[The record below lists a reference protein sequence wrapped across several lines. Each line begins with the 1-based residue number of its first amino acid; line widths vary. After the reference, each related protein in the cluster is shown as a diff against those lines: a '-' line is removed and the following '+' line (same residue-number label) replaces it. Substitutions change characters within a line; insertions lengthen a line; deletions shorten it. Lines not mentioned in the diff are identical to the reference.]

1 MSKLLNHF
9 VWIAWVASVAASQ
22 IHAEETNRSLPTAPT
37 REAAATAT
45 VATVATVAPV
55 VTPTAGATNSAQST
69 EPPVPAPA
77 ATPPNR
83 IRFQFDGIPYSDVL
97 ERFAQMA
104 NKPLI
109 AATNVAGTLTYNDP
123 NAYSYEEALDSLNL
137 ILSMKGLAIVESEH
151 TLRLVPF
158 KELPSLPHR
167 ILRGTDSTGD
177 VRPGEVITVVLEV
190 NNLDAKEVADSVTP
204 MLSSAGSAA
213 PLSRGRGLIIT
224 DRLTNIQ
231 RIRSLLRTIDIAA
244 VAERQMKTYTL
255 MHASGGI
262 VADLLNRTFGVATAP
277 KRTQYNPTSKVLD
290 VLPPDPNEYI
300 TAVYDDASR
309 TLVLFGPSERLS
321 LAEDL
326 INRFEQKEGSASDV
340 RIYYPQSLKAEELAA
355 IIRQAV
361 PGIAAEKEPAGS
373 AATKARVII
382 DSTQNRLIVAAPT
395 SAQLEEIELLV
406 NRVDKPVHGS
416 GSTATGLIPIRS
428 QTIQLTRIF
437 RPRTTDAT
445 NVAHIVTQALTRRQ
459 PNGRVITSASVSHDV
474 GSQSV
479 VVSGSPED
487 IQIASDIVS
496 QLETG
501 TTHPN
506 PLQTRFLDVGTPA
519 EARRLQP
526 LVDQLYRNQVSDG
539 GIGVVAHAK
548 ILADTESGRLIVTAS
563 EEHLTRIETLVKQ
576 LRADKRLTQER
587 HLRIL
592 ALKNARVDSAVQN
605 LQNLLKE
612 AMTAR
617 QFLGVPNPSILPD
630 APNNR
635 LLVTATDEQL
645 DVVERLLGV
654 IDVAPAATSVREF
667 KGIEL
672 FGRTAAEFAPIIQQL
687 YAEQL
692 RGQPE
697 PSGGPASVFPEPRN
711 NRLMVSGTA
720 GEIARIESI
729 VRQLDA
735 TDRKAP
741 KEETRVLRLQAATAT
756 ELVGLIEKSLN
767 ARQVQVR
774 VLVDARSN
782 SLIVTGDTSAVE
794 AAAQLVQQLDTQS
807 GLSPREIRILELK
820 TADAAT
826 LSPMV
831 SGLFADQIK
840 AQRGAEYISP
850 TKLVPDIAGNRII
863 VTGIRTEI
871 DQIASLVERLDT
883 VPDQAPGA
891 RVFKLNLAD
900 AITLGPVVSNALIR
914 FGPQGQAIRRVTVSA
929 DEKSNSLVVSG
940 SRTDL
945 QDAES
950 VIEKLDGTAASNER
964 VLRIFEVKSDADA
977 LAALAM
983 RVFAAQNPGRNP
995 ASLLNLTPDP
1005 GSHRIIALAPAFV
1018 IAQLEIVLRSLDE
1031 APDQAAR
1038 ELHPVELKN
1047 AAASEVLP
1055 KLSRIYADQSQGK
1068 TLKPATIQADAS
1080 GSRLLV
1086 FGTKEQAETIRQI
1099 AQTLESESRPAR
1111 ITRVFDVGRLSEAQR
1126 LLPLAQ
1132 QLYKDQLGTDPQ
1144 AGPPDAQMV
1153 SDGRTGRIIVSAR
1166 TNQLASLDDIFSR
1179 LQESAPTNTVRET
1192 RTLEVGTASDVQR
1205 LLPLVQKLYQEQWKD
1220 RGESDP
1226 ADTQI
1231 LPDPAGGRFLV
1242 TGKPSHL
1249 ASIESILHQLGAT
1262 PARSGARE
1270 TRIFDLSTASA
1281 VDLAVTVRTLYLEE
1295 AKSRFGAA
1303 TPDTLITPDTGGNRL
1318 IVVGDARELAV
1329 VGDLIQKLDKVGT
1342 QSASARVFKLK
1353 SADPDKVM
1361 EILATALVRFD
1372 AYGRPQKRVSVVA
1385 DSKTRTIIATGDPKE
1400 LQSASVIIEQL
1411 DSSLG
1416 TSSVARETR
1425 IFDLATASAV
1435 DLAVTV
1441 RTLYLE
1447 EAKSRFGAT
1456 PPDTLITPDT
1466 GGNRLIA
1473 VGDARELAVVGD
1485 LIQKLDKVG
1494 TQSASA
1500 RVFKLKSA
1508 DPDKVMEILATALV
1522 RFDAYGRPQKRVSVV
1537 ADSKTR
1543 TLIATGDPKELQ
1555 SASVII
1561 EQLDSSLGTSSGRSM
1576 RVVQVQNRK
1585 ATELA
1590 ARVRRVFQDQI
1601 RNQPELG
1608 TSEALI
1614 LEDAP
1619 SNQLIL
1625 AGTEKQLLAIEE
1637 IVTLLQ
1643 RGSDDSGRELRVVP
1657 VENAS
1662 AAAVA
1667 SLLSQIFAKQ
1677 VASSDPTD
1685 RLLLSVGA
1693 DDHRLVIEAPTN
1705 SWSKILPL
1713 VQTLDQSD
1721 TAGDSIVR
1729 AVHVTRGR
1737 AEDLAEAVSKSMTS
1751 RNAPLK
1757 TKRVTVTPVSGANSL
1772 LINGASDGVQEVL
1785 KWIQELE
1792 SSHGGSDEIE
1802 VRIFKL
1808 ENGTA
1813 REVSAVLQQLLQTV
1827 NRARARNAERTVPS
1841 SVSVDDRSNSL
1852 IISGSQVHFKII
1864 EKVLPTLDRLP
1875 ERSDRE
1881 VQFVWL
1887 RKARA
1892 YDVVSKLEAV
1902 FTNRGEGE
1910 RPVIEADSLNNSL
1923 TIIARRTDLAQIQD
1937 LINRLD
1943 EQSKDSS
1950 IQVRLRPLERV
1961 AAEQMAKMLQNLYP
1975 QMSRGQL
1982 RIVDQLPPMKPDSNP
1997 TNNPPTHPPGTAAP
2011 QETSSPD
2018 VVIAIDKN
2026 ANALVLSGPA
2036 QELDNID
2043 RIISDLAA
2051 NFYGNEAEFR
2061 LYPIRDADPVIVAR
2075 TLMELLKPE
2084 PAAPPAQP
2092 GQPQR
2097 VVNSQP
2103 RITVVAEPRT
2113 RTVIARGRPTDFA
2126 FLESLIRQLDAAGV
2140 ASQLE
2145 FRIVPLTN
2153 APPEKVLPLVQQMVT
2168 QLNLSRPG
2176 EPLTVATDSRSRGLL
2191 VVARGNVLAQ
2201 VEKMI
2206 LSMDQ
2211 PTPNA
2216 EMQVQWVELKLANAT
2231 QLATLLQNMV
2241 KPSAAGELTASAREL
2256 QEQIRRLKIRSDDGR
2271 EVLLDLAHPI
2281 KIAADPASVQGGG
2294 NRLILTSTPDNLTA
2308 LKAVIAVMDS
2318 APLAEGVFIKFV
2330 KLQHADASAV
2340 AQTLGT
2346 IFAQG
2351 RALGASPNTPNARP
2365 EGETGK
2371 GLAGPLNVTPD
2382 PRANTLVLSG
2392 RAETLEL
2399 AARLINDLDRPV
2411 DPLITELKLFRLKHA
2426 SATRL
2431 LPVLQAVFAEG
2442 PPVPGAEGLNAQVT
2456 RLRTQRTPKTPKTTE
2471 AAKNR
2476 AALVLQADDLSNILI
2491 VSARTDT
2498 LPLIEDVIEQL
2509 DIPSASGLESV
2520 RVYPLNH
2527 SDPATLQKILSDLYT
2542 GQKGNTLRNEDRP
2555 VITIDSRTGALVV
2568 AGNGKSFAMIEG
2580 LLQQLDQKLPFN
2592 LRDIRIIPLENADA
2606 NVVGPTLQKLMD
2618 ARLTQRASLNQ
2629 GQADMLKVIIL
2640 TDPRSNSLLVGGSK
2654 DGFETVES
2662 LARQLDHAGPALSGR
2677 IRLVPLQFAD
2687 VRIIAGTLTTLFE
2700 QRYAA
2705 ARNSDIQRNRP
2716 VILADPRSNSLLI
2729 TANQEDNGAI
2739 DDLLRKLDTKMDNA
2753 GLLLTVVPLKHN
2765 DAARVAAQVESL
2777 FVARLKAQTLPGQS
2791 PSPSE
2796 QIKIEPDSLNNS
2808 LIVSSSKENLELIR
2822 GLLEKIDVEPQI
2834 AGGLLQLFT
2843 LEFADA
2849 QRVAT
2854 LLRSLVNQGLYRPG
2868 QFSGA
2873 AKGTAPRDA
2882 LAVSVDSRSNTLII
2896 SASPENLVLLKE
2908 IIKRLDHRDLAGS
2921 GDVRLYPLKNAK
2933 AGTLATTLEQFFRAK
2948 RTADS
2953 VAVNSNERTL
2963 PVSVIAD
2970 ERMNTLLV
2978 TGGKE
2983 AFDIADRIIAQLDG
2997 AEVIGRLNFRVFP
3010 LKKATAAKLQS
3021 TLQPIFANRP
3031 PKVKGEP
3038 VEPITL
3044 VADRWVNALL
3054 VGASVDDMPTVA
3066 SLIEQLDSEPGDTGV
3081 AIHVFPLAK
3090 ADARRVAQTVQS
3102 LFRDSTLNQT
3112 SSVSV
3117 SADERINAIVV
3128 SCGETDAKRIE
3139 DLVRKLDTEQVSR
3152 VSEIRV
3158 FPLTYARAESLSTIL
3173 NTALNT
3179 KPPALTEQSP
3189 NAQSVLQFIS
3199 HLPGGREL
3207 VSAALKEAVLI
3218 TPEARMNSLIVSGPV
3233 DYMGLIEQIIS
3244 RLDASSPQKAKI
3256 KVFTLVNA
3264 DARQMAELLTQ
3275 LFKMSSTTSP
3285 GSLRSVQ
3292 YTLVR
3297 PALDA
3302 AGLAVEE
3309 SMASATLGTAEQNA
3323 LTVTIDP
3330 RTNSLLVGGTDHY
3343 VELVSQIIESL
3354 DASPANER
3362 KSEVIRLK
3370 NSQATEVATA
3380 IRTFLDQERQRITQ
3394 VLGTAAIGTTQRLL
3408 EHEIA
3413 VVAEQNSNT
3422 LLVSAN
3428 PRYFEH
3434 IRTLIDELDRAQ
3446 PQVQIQVLL
3455 AEVTLDALTDLGIEW
3470 TQTGKSG
3477 DVTFQN
3483 GTDFGVAQQL
3493 RTAGGYSTAIAG
3505 SDFTFLLRA
3514 LKDEGRLEV
3523 LSRPQ
3528 IVTSDNKLACINIGQ
3543 RVPLITDSRV
3553 TQQGDTVN
3561 SFRYEDV
3568 GVNLSVTPKIS
3579 PDGFVKMEIGT
3590 TNSSISSST
3599 VEINEYATVPI
3610 INQRKANTT
3619 VSVQS
3624 GQTVII
3630 GGLIA
3635 TVDDRRVKKMPLLGS
3650 IPYLGALFRSTH
3662 TIRDRKELLILLT
3675 PQILT
3680 QTSAAAPLIRTL
3692 DDFTREQLDKSQI
3705 KDEIK
3710 RDKLQRKILDPL
3722 FPNSDKTP
3730 PQPADRDKNRQPL
3743 GRDGVGI

>member
-1 MSKLLNHF
+1 MSRFLHNIAWTA
-9 VWIAWVASVAASQ
+9 WIASIAAAR
-22 IHAEETNRSLPTAPT
+22 IYAEETNLSLPTAPIPIAAVAST
-37 REAAATAT
+37 SATTPVAAVTASATTPVAAVTNSDKAPEILVTARAATSNNT
-45 VATVATVAPV
+45 
-55 VTPTAGATNSAQST
+55 
-69 EPPVPAPA
+69 
-77 ATPPNR
+77 

-104 NKPLI
+104 NKPLL

-123 NAYSYEEALDSLNL
+123 NPYSYVEALDTLNL
-137 ILSMKGLAIVESEH
+137 VLSMKGLAIVETEH
-151 TLRLVPF
+151 NLRLVPF

-167 ILRGTDSTGD
+167 ILHGTDSTGD
-177 VRPGEVITVVLEV
+177 VRPGEVVTVVLEV
-190 NNLDAKEVADSVTP
+190 TNLDAKEVADSVSP

-244 VAERQMKTYTL
+244 IAERQMKTYTL
-255 MHASGGI
+255 THASGGI
-262 VADLLNRTFGVATAP
+262 VADLLNRTFGAATAP
-277 KRTQYNPTSKVLD
+277 KRTQFNANSKALE
-290 VLPPDPNEYI
+290 VLPADPNEYI

-309 TLVLFGPSERLS
+309 TLVLFGPSDRLA

-326 INRFEQKEGSASDV
+326 INRFEQKEGSAGDV
-340 RIYYPQSLKAEELAA
+340 RIYYPQSIKADELAT
-355 IIRQAV
+355 ILRQAI
-361 PGIAAEKEPAGS
+361 PGVAGEKEPAAS
-373 AATKARVII
+373 AVMKARVIS
-382 DSTQNRLIVAAPT
+382 DPTQNRLIVAAPT
-395 SAQLEEIELLV
+395 SAQLEEIEQLV
-406 NRVDKPVHGS
+406 NRVDKPGS
-416 GSTATGLIPIRS
+416 GSSVTNPGLIPVRS

-445 NVAHIVTQALTRRQ
+445 NVAHIITQALTRRQ
-459 PNGRVITSASVSHDV
+459 PNGRVIITASVSHDV

-479 VVSGSPED
+479 IVSGSPDD
-487 IQIASDIVS
+487 IQTASDIVS

-501 TTHPN
+501 TTQPT
-506 PLQTRFLDVGTPA
+506 PLQTRFLDVGTPG

-539 GIGVVAHAK
+539 GLGVAAHAK

-563 EEHLTRIETLVKQ
+563 EEHLTRIEALVKQ
-576 LRADKRLTQER
+576 LRANKPLTQDR

-592 ALKNARVDSAVQN
+592 TLKNARVDSAVQN

-617 QFLGVPNPSILPD
+617 QFIGVPTPSVLPD

-635 LLVTATDEQL
+635 LLVTATDDQL
-645 DVVERLLGV
+645 EVVERLLGV
-654 IDVAPAATSVREF
+654 IDVAPAANSVREF
-667 KGIEL
+667 RGIEL
-672 FGRTAAEFAPIIQQL
+672 FGRTAAEFAPIVQQL

-692 RGQPE
+692 RGQLE
-697 PSGGPASVFPEPRN
+697 PSGGPASVIPDPRN
-711 NRLMVSGTA
+711 NRLMVSGA
-720 GEIARIESI
+720 ASEIARVESI
-729 VRQLDA
+729 VRQLDS
-735 TDRKAP
+735 TDRKAT
-741 KEETRVLRLQAATAT
+741 KEETRVLRLQAASAP

-782 SLIVTGDTSAVE
+782 SLIVTGDASAVE
-794 AAAQLVQQLDTQS
+794 AAAQMVQQLDTQS

-820 TADAAT
+820 TTDAAT

-831 SGLFADQIK
+831 SGLFADQVK
-840 AQRGAEYISP
+840 AQRGVEYNSP
-850 TKLVPDIAGNRII
+850 TKLVPDAVGNRII
-863 VTGIRTEI
+863 VTGIRSEI
-871 DQIASLVERLDT
+871 DQVASLVQRLDT
-883 VPDQAPGA
+883 VPDQAQGA

-900 AITLGPVVSNALIR
+900 AITLAPVVSNSLVR
-914 FGPQGQAIRRVTVSA
+914 FGPQGQAIHRATVSV

-940 SRTDL
+940 SRADL

-950 VIEKLDGTAASNER
+950 VIEKLDGSSAAKER

-995 ASLLNLTPDP
+995 TSLLNLTPEP
-1005 GSHRIIALAPAFV
+1005 GSHRIIALAPASI
-1018 IAQLEIVLRSLDE
+1018 IAQLETVLRSLDE

-1047 AAASEVLP
+1047 AIASEVLP
-1055 KLSRIYADQSQGK
+1055 RLTKIYADQSLGK

-1086 FGTKEQAETIRQI
+1086 FGTTEQAETIRQI
-1099 AQTLESESRPAR
+1099 AQTLESQSRPAR
-1111 ITRVFDVGRLSEAQR
+1111 NTRVFDVGRLTEAQR
-1126 LLPLAQ
+1126 ILPLAQ

-1166 TNQLASLDDIFSR
+1166 TNQLSRLDEIFSR
-1179 LQESAPTNTVRET
+1179 LLESTPTNTVRET
-1192 RTLEVGTASDVQR
+1192 RALEVGTAGDVQR
-1205 LLPLVQKLYQEQWKD
+1205 LLPLVQKLYQDQWKD

-1226 ADTQI
+1226 ADAQI
-1231 LPDPAGGRFLV
+1231 LPDPAAGRFLI
-1242 TGKPSHL
+1242 TGKPAHL
-1249 ASIESILHQLGAT
+1249 TSIESILRQLGASS
-1262 PARSGARE
+1262 ARSGARE
-1270 TRIFDLSTASA
+1270 TRIYDLSTASA
-1281 VDLAVTVRTLYLEE
+1281 LELATTVRTLYMEE
-1295 AKSRFGAA
+1295 AKSRFGPA

-1318 IVVGDARELAV
+1318 IVVGDTNELAL

-1342 QSASARVFKLK
+1342 QSASTRVFKLK

-1361 EILATALVRFD
+1361 EILATAL
-1372 AYGRPQKRVSVVA
+1372 
-1385 DSKTRTIIATGDPKE
+1385 I
-1400 LQSASVIIEQL
+1400 
-1411 DSSLG
+1411 
-1416 TSSVARETR
+1416 
-1425 IFDLATASAV
+1425 
-1435 DLAVTV
+1435 
-1441 RTLYLE
+1441 
-1447 EAKSRFGAT
+1447 
-1456 PPDTLITPDT
+1456 
-1466 GGNRLIA
+1466 
-1473 VGDARELAVVGD
+1473 
-1485 LIQKLDKVG
+1485 
-1494 TQSASA
+1494 
-1500 RVFKLKSA
+1500 
-1508 DPDKVMEILATALV
+1508 

-1561 EQLDSSLGTSSGRSM
+1561 EQLDTSLGTSAGRSM
-1576 RVVQVQNRK
+1576 RVLQVPQRK
-1585 ATELA
+1585 LGALA
-1590 ARVRRVFQDQI
+1590 VRVRQVFQDQI
-1601 RNQPELG
+1601 RSQPELG
-1608 TSEALI
+1608 TSETLI
-1614 LEDAP
+1614 LEDIP
-1619 SNQLIL
+1619 SKQLIL
-1625 AGTEKQLLAIEE
+1625 AGTEKQLAAIEE

-1643 RGSDDSGRELRVVP
+1643 RGTDDSGRELRVVS
-1657 VENAS
+1657 VEKTS
-1662 AAAVA
+1662 AAAVS

-1677 VASSDPTD
+1677 ISSTDPAE
-1685 RLLLSVGA
+1685 RLLLSVGT

-1713 VQTLDQSD
+1713 VQTLDQAD
-1721 TAGDSIVR
+1721 TAGDSVVR
-1729 AVHVTRGR
+1729 AVHLTRGR
-1737 AEDLAEAVSKSMTS
+1737 AEDLAEAVNKSMIS

-1757 TKRVTVTPVSGANSL
+1757 TKQVTVTPVSGANSL
-1772 LINGASDGVQEVL
+1772 LINGASEGVEEVL
-1785 KWIQELE
+1785 KLIHELD
-1792 SSHGGSDEIE
+1792 SSGSGNDEIE

-1808 ENGTA
+1808 ENGA
-1813 REVSAVLQQLLQTV
+1813 AKEVSAILQQLLQSVT
-1827 NRARARNAERTVPS
+1827 RSRSRSGERIVPAS
-1841 SVSVDDRSNSL
+1841 LSVDDRSNSL
-1852 IISGSQVHFKII
+1852 IISGSPAHFKVI
-1864 EKVLPTLDRLP
+1864 EKILPTLDRLP

-1902 FTNRGEGE
+1902 FTSRGEGE

-1923 TIIARRTDLAQIQD
+1923 TIIAKRADLAQIQD

-1950 IQVRLRPLERV
+1950 IQVRLRPLDRV

-1982 RIVDQLPPMKPDSNP
+1982 RIVDQLPPIKPDSNRIP
-1997 TNNPPTHPPGTAAP
+1997 NDAATNAPGTAAAPTNTPSPVP
-2011 QETSSPD
+2011 QPETTSPE
-2018 VVIAIDKN
+2018 VVIAVDKN

-2043 RIISDLAA
+2043 RIITDLTH
-2051 NFYGNEAEFR
+2051 NFYGSEAEFR
-2061 LYPIRDADPVIVAR
+2061 LFPIRDADPVIVAR
-2075 TLMELLKPE
+2075 TLMELLKQE
-2084 PAAPPAQP
+2084 PTAAGGA
-2092 GQPQR
+2092 GQPPR
-2097 VVNSQP
+2097 AANSQP
-2103 RITVVAEPRT
+2103 RITVVAEPRS

-2168 QLNLSRPG
+2168 QLNLARPG
-2176 EPLTVATDSRSRGLL
+2176 EPLTVAADSRSRGLL
-2191 VVARGNVLAQ
+2191 VVARGNLLAQ

-2206 LSMDQ
+2206 VSLDQ
-2211 PTPNA
+2211 PTPNV
-2216 EMQVQWVELKLANAT
+2216 EVQVQMVALKQANAT
-2231 QLATLLQNMV
+2231 QLAAILQTML
-2241 KPSAAGELTASAREL
+2241 KPGAAGELTADAREL
-2256 QEQIRRLKIRSDDGR
+2256 QEQIRRLKIRSEDGR
-2271 EVLLDLAHPI
+2271 EVLLDLSHPI
-2281 KIAADPASVQGGG
+2281 KISADPASTQGGG
-2294 NRLILTSTPDNLTA
+2294 NRLILTSTPDNLKA
-2308 LKAVIAVMDS
+2308 LTAVIEVMDS
-2318 APLAEGVFIKFV
+2318 TPLAEGVFVKFI
-2330 KLQHADASAV
+2330 KLQHADAVTV
-2340 AQTLGT
+2340 AQTLSS

-2351 RALGASPNTPNARP
+2351 RLLGAGPNTPNARP

-2371 GLAGPLNVTPD
+2371 SLAGPLNVAPD
-2382 PRANTLVLSG
+2382 SRANTLVLSG

-2411 DPLITELKLFRLKHA
+2411 DRLVTEVKLFRLKHA

-2431 LPVLQAVFAEG
+2431 LPLLQAVFAEG
-2442 PPVPGAEGLNAQVT
+2442 TPVPGAEGLNTQVT
-2456 RLRTQRTPKTPKTTE
+2456 RLRTLREKQTPKTTE
-2471 AAKNR
+2471 APKNR

-2491 VSARTDT
+2491 VATRSDT

-2509 DIPSASGLESV
+2509 DIPAASGLESI

-2527 SDPATLQKILSDLYT
+2527 SDPAIVQKILSDLT
-2542 GQKGNTLRNEDRP
+2542 SGQKSANLRNEDRP
-2555 VITIDSRTGALVV
+2555 VITIDSRTSALVV
-2568 AGNGKSFAMIEG
+2568 AGNGKSFAMIEA
-2580 LLQQLDQKLPFN
+2580 LLQQLDQQLPFN
-2592 LRDIRIIPLENADA
+2592 LRDIRILPLENADA

-2618 ARLTQRASLNQ
+2618 ARLTQRASLNP
-2629 GQADMLKVIIL
+2629 GQADVLKVIIL
-2640 TDPRSNSLLVGGSK
+2640 TDPRSNSLLIGGSK

-2677 IRLVPLQFAD
+2677 LRLLPLQYAD
-2687 VRIIAGTLTTLFE
+2687 AHLIANTLTTLFE

-2705 ARNSDIQRNRP
+2705 GRTSDVQRNKP

-2739 DDLLRKLDTKMDNA
+2739 DDLLRKLDTKMENP

-2765 DAARVAAQVESL
+2765 DAARVATQIESL
-2777 FVARLKAQTLPGQS
+2777 FAARLKAQALPGQP

-2796 QIKIEPDSLNNS
+2796 QIKIEPDSLNNA
-2808 LIVSSSKENLELIR
+2808 LIVSSSKENLDLIR
-2822 GLLEKIDVEPQI
+2822 ALLEKIDVEPQI
-2834 AGGLLQLFT
+2834 SGGQLQLFK

-2854 LLRSLVNQGLYRPG
+2854 LLKSLVSQGLYRPG
-2868 QFSGA
+2868 HLPGA
-2873 AKGTAPRDA
+2873 AKSASPQDA
-2882 LAVSVDSRSNTLII
+2882 LAVSVDPRSNTLII
-2896 SASPENLVLLKE
+2896 SASPENIGLVKE
-2908 IIKRLDHRDLAGS
+2908 LIKRLDNPDLAAN

-2948 RTADS
+2948 RTADA
-2953 VAVNSNERTL
+2953 VAVNANERTP
-2963 PVSVIAD
+2963 PVSVIPD

-2983 AFDIADRIIAQLDG
+2983 AFDLADRIIAQLDG
-2997 AEVIGRLNFRVFP
+2997 DGAFARLNFRVFP
-3010 LKKATAAKLQS
+3010 LKRATAAKLQS

-3031 PKVKGEP
+3031 AKAKGEP
-3038 VEPITL
+3038 IDPITL

-3054 VGASVDDMPTVA
+3054 VGASVEDMSTVA
-3066 SLIEQLDSEPGDTGV
+3066 SLIEQLDSEPSDTGL

-3090 ADARRVAQTVQS
+3090 ADARRVALTVQS
-3102 LFRDSTLNQT
+3102 LFRDSSPNQVAP
-3112 SSVSV
+3112 VSV

-3128 SCGETDAKRIE
+3128 SCGETDAKRID
-3139 DLVRKLDTEQVSR
+3139 DLVRKLDTEQVAR

-3158 FPLTYARAESLSTIL
+3158 FPLQYARAESLSTIL

-3199 HLPGGREL
+3199 HVPGGREF

-3218 TPEARMNSLIVSGPV
+3218 TSDARMNSLIVSGPV
-3233 DYMGLIEQIIS
+3233 DYMGLIEQIIT
-3244 RLDASSPQKAKI
+3244 RLDASSPQEAKI

-3275 LFKMSSTTSP
+3275 LFKMSATASSTSP
-3285 GSLRSVQ
+3285 RSVQ

-3297 PALDA
+3297 PATGPD
-3302 AGLAVEE
+3302 GSTVEE
-3309 SMASATLGTAEQNA
+3309 SMASATLGTAEQSA

-3330 RTNSLLVGGTDHY
+3330 RTNSLLIGGTEHY
-3343 VELVSQIIESL
+3343 VLLVSQIIESL

-3362 KSEVIRLK
+3362 KTEVIRLK
-3370 NSQATEVATA
+3370 NSVALDVAAA
-3380 IRTFLDQERQRITQ
+3380 IRTFLDQERMRVSQ

-3408 EHEIA
+3408 DHEIA
-3413 VVAEQNSNT
+3413 VVAEQASNT

-3428 PRYFEH
+3428 PRYFEQ
-3434 IRTLIDELDRAQ
+3434 IRILIDELDTAQ

-3455 AEVTLDALTDLGIEW
+3455 AEVTLDASTALGIEW
-3470 TQTGKSG
+3470 TQTGRKG
-3477 DVTFQN
+3477 DVNLKT

-3493 RTAGGYSTAIAG
+3493 KNFGGYSTAVTG

-3528 IVTSDNKLACINIGQ
+3528 IVTADNKPASINIGQ

-3553 TQQGDTVN
+3553 TERGDTIN
-3561 SFRYEDV
+3561 SFRYEDI
-3568 GVNLSVTPKIS
+3568 GVNLTVTPKIS

-3590 TNSSISSST
+3590 TNSSLSSSNI
-3599 VEINEYATVPI
+3599 EINKSASVPI

-3624 GQTVII
+3624 GQTVVI
-3630 GGLIA
+3630 GGLIG
-3635 TVDDRRVKKMPLLGS
+3635 TVEDRRIKKTPVLGT
-3650 IPYLGALFRSTH
+3650 IPVIGALFRSTH
-3662 TIRDRKELLILLT
+3662 TSRNRKELLILLT

-3680 QTSAAAPLIRTL
+3680 QARTTHPLIRSIENV
-3692 DDFTREQLDKSQI
+3692 TREQLDQSQI
-3705 KDEIK
+3705 KDEFK
-3710 RDKLQRKILDPL
+3710 RDKLQKRILDPL
-3722 FPNSDKTP
+3722 YPNSGKEPTEP
-3730 PQPADRDKNRQPL
+3730 EKNRRPL